1 MEQPM
6 IDDANAR
13 KYPEPRDQCREAQL
27 YEPLSGRK
35 ARCGVCERRCI
46 IEEGKRGFCK
56 ARMNIEGKLFV
67 LTYGNISAMSVNPI
81 EKKPFFNFWPGSTA
95 LTVGSYGCNF
105 SCP

>member
-1 MEQPM
+1 MGQYM
-6 IDDANAR
+6 LDNANGK
-13 KYPEPRDQCREAQL
+13 KYLASRDQRREAQL
-27 YEPLSGRK
+27 YEPLSGGR

-56 ARMNIEGKLFV
+56 ARMNIDGKLFV
-67 LTYGNISAMSVNPI
+67 LTYGDISAMSVNPI